1 MILKPQS
8 MRFVMATMMDVEQE
22 WQRNKWKSKDDMI
35 DPDAPMVVQVGDF
48 MYEVIS
54 CGGDAEQQGFVIQ
67 CGDAPV
73 GKWEGMEYIKL

>member
-8 MRFVMATMMDVEQE
+8 MRFVLVTMMDVEQE
-22 WQRNKWKSKDDMI
+22 WQRNTWKSKDDMI

-48 MYEVIS
+48 VYEVTS
-54 CGGDAEQQGFVIQ
+54 CGGDQEQAGFVIQ
-67 CGDAPV
+67 CREEPV